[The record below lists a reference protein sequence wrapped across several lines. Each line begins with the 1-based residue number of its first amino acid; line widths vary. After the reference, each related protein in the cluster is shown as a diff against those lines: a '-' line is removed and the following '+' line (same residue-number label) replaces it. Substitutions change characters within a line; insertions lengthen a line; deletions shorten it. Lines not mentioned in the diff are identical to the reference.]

1 MHKILLIEDEESLNE
16 IVSLNLGLEGY
27 EVTAVDNGEKALTYL
42 ATLDDYALI
51 ILDVMLPKISGWELC
66 EKFKSVSDTP
76 ILFVS
81 AKGTTSDK
89 IKGLKL
95 GADDYL
101 AKPFDLEELLLR
113 VQVLTQRSKL
123 GGAKTKEIR
132 IGDFKVDLTTFEV
145 MKEDELIIELS
156 KREIDLLKLF
166 HHRKGEVVSRNEILD
181 EVWGSE
187 AFPTSR
193 TIDNYILQF
202 RKIFE
207 ADPKHP
213 VHFHSVRGVGYKF
226 TNEQND

>member
-1 MHKILLIEDEESLNE
+1 MHRILLIEDEESLNE
-16 IVSLNLGLEGY
+16 IVTLNLGLEGY
-27 EVTAVDNGEKALTYL
+27 EVTSVASGDEALTYL
-42 ATLDDYALI
+42 SRLDDFALI
-51 ILDVMLPKISGWELC
+51 ILDVMLPQVSGWELC
-66 EKFKSVSDTP
+66 EKFKSESETP

-145 MKEDELIIELS
+145 TNNDEFVIELS

-166 HHRKGEVVSRNEILD
+166 YSRKGEVVSRNEILD

-207 ADPKHP
+207 HDPKHP

-226 TNEQND
+226 TSLPPA